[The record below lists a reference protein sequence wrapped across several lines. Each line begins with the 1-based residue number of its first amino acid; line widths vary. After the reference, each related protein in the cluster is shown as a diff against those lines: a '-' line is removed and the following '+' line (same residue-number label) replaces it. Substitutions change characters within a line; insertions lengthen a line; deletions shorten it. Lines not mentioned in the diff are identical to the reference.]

1 MRPLEGAYTVCIYL
15 ICSPVIHNK
24 NCVPPVMVTLKF
36 GCLETGIM
44 EEIRA
49 LAHSGSSK
57 LYLFTK
63 TYHDENNKQV
73 AYSSGT
79 KNLF

>member
-1 MRPLEGAYTVCIYL
+1 MQPLRGAYTVCIYL
-15 ICSPVIHNK
+15 ICSPVILRS
-24 NCVPPVMVTLKF
+24 VPPVMVTLKF

-44 EEIRA
+44 EAKRA

-63 TYHDENNKQV
+63 QTYHD
-73 AYSSGT
+73 
-79 KNLF
+79 